1 MISEPSG
8 VPCPHIDV
16 VFIPGPVD
24 TPLSRYGGANVQS
37 GSPIQFPL
45 GRQASSWDIAYA
57 TVFMLSG
64 EASYITGES
73 LVVADG
79 LGRIR

>member
-1 MISEPSG
+1 MTSEPSG
-8 VPCPHIDV
+8 VPRPHIDV

-24 TPLSRYGGANVQS
+24 TPLGRYRSGNVQS
-37 GSPIQFPL
+37 RWQIQFPL

-73 LVVADG
+73 LVVAGG